1 MQCKNHP
8 DRRAEHLCA
17 NCGTPLCSD
26 CAEEGKGGAYYCFQ
40 CAMLS
45 SVSEVGTTMKDKA
58 QKSAEKREKTKEK
71 KKWTPFHY
79 FVGVSSVL
87 ILVMWGV
94 IFFGGEEAPAGRADL
109 ANQPRVLLFM
119 VDGAIKRYAH
129 YEGNRYPATLTD
141 LIPKYLALAGEERL
155 HLNKLKYVRDLR
167 LGYRLSLSKPEPG
180 QMNIIISPKGISYEA
195 S

>member
-1 MQCKNHP
+1 
-8 DRRAEHLCA
+8 
-17 NCGTPLCSD
+17 
-26 CAEEGKGGAYYCFQ
+26 
-40 CAMLS
+40 
-45 SVSEVGTTMKDKA
+45 
-58 QKSAEKREKTKEK
+58 
-71 KKWTPFHY
+71 
-79 FVGVSSVL
+79 
-87 ILVMWGV
+87 
-94 IFFGGEEAPAGRADL
+94 
-109 ANQPRVLLFM
+109 M